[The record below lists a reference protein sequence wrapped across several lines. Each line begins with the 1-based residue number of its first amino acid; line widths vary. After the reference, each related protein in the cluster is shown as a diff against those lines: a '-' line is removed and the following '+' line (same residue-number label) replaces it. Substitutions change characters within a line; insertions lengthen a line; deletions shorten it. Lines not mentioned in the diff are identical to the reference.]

1 MKSILLVLFFAV
13 TLSVSGAVIGEDA
26 ASQAASRFLSSGKH
40 VGLNTPCV
48 DLELMHLQPS
58 AVKAGAAD
66 YYVFN
71 TYDRSAFVIIAG
83 DDRAHKL
90 LGYGEGEFDAKRIPD
105 NLRWLLDHYAKQI
118 EYLHAHPE
126 EDFPIQSLSPREN
139 RNLVIPEMLTTRWG
153 QGSPYNNLCPTV
165 DGRLCAT
172 GCVATAMAQVM
183 NYWQYPA
190 VLPALAAYS
199 TLTSHIWVPALPAES
214 VEWRLMQD
222 TYPQDSYDEEH
233 ANAVATLMRYCGQAS
248 KMDYDIASSGA
259 LPADQLKAL
268 KAFGFNP
275 SAGLVSR
282 NNYTDEEWT
291 SMLLSDLSQMRPVIY
306 TGHSSSINHTFVID
320 GYDGNKYHINWGWN
334 GYQNG
339 YYELDALTPIGLV
352 PTDPQEMIYGLVPSS
367 GDSDYDFIRY
377 GIAYNILDE
386 NSVAVARSNNYSG
399 DIVIPD
405 TVRFG
410 GHNYSVTEIGVS
422 AFGGSSI
429 KSIVL
434 PQTLN
439 TIGASAFSNSSITQI
454 IIPNSVTTIGNQ
466 IFRGC
471 RGLKTVTINSPL
483 IEIVQSMF
491 EGCTALTVIDI
502 PESVTVI
509 SDNAFAGSGLTDIT
523 LPQSVSSVG
532 KSVFKDCANLTSVS
546 FGSTPQLNI
555 IVQSMF
561 EGCAALTGI
570 DIPESVT
577 TIGDNAFAGSGLTD
591 ITLPQSV
598 SSVGKNIFQNCVH
611 LTTATFNSQLNI
623 IGQGMFEGCTALTNI
638 DIPGTITT
646 ISDNA
651 FAGSGLTDITLPQ
664 SVSSVGKSVFKD
676 CANLT
681 SVSFGSTP
689 QLNIIVQSMFEGCAA
704 LTGIDIP
711 ESVTT
716 IGDNAFA
723 GSGLTDIT
731 LPQSVSSVGKNI
743 FQNCV
748 HLTTATF
755 NSQLNIIGQG
765 MFEGC
770 TALTNIDIP
779 GTITTISDNAFTRS
793 GLIDITI
800 PTSVSVVGKNAF
812 KDCLLLSSLKLQG
825 NALSIGDQA
834 FAGTPL
840 TDITCSAL
848 VPPTAST
855 NCFNSEVY
863 SNAVLR
869 VLPTSLGQFL
879 NVEPWKRFSHIEA
892 FVDSTIIQIGGYCYR
907 QSSDSTFTLC
917 FNLNNSEMI
926 EIPEEVLYNGRTFT
940 VDAIGDYAFWNN
952 HDIIILVIPRMIRVL
967 GVGAFS
973 GCNNLKEITVM
984 SSELS
989 MGNKA
994 FDCTS
999 IEYLACM
1006 SEIPPSGNASCF
1018 PEWIYDNCILAVPTS
1033 SVSLYKGT
1041 EPWSKFSKTI
1051 SFDSDLVINNEFCY
1065 YLTEDHGVCA
1075 FRYFGTGQHVTVPD
1089 TLIIDDIAYPV
1100 EIISDYLF
1108 EGHSEINSVTLPA
1121 TLRHIGAY
1129 AFGNCSNLN
1138 GIVFPDSLE
1147 YIGDNAFAFC
1157 SQLTEIVLPN
1167 SVTHIGDQVFYG
1179 DTQIKQAKLGNG
1191 ITEIPHQAF
1200 YNCRGLMQISLGDNL
1215 QSIGRQA
1222 FFFCEKLDSLFIP
1235 PSLSSIDINCFVFCS
1250 QLKHVFISDL
1260 AAWCGVSIAD
1270 LYASPFYRAS
1280 GKLYLNGEELVECRI
1295 PDGTSAVNDY
1305 LFAGCSSIERL
1316 ILPASVSSIGKG
1328 SFEYCSSLDTINLS
1342 EGLTRLGDF
1351 CFLNC
1356 TKLERIIIPDSVTS
1370 IGIQAFYNCSSL
1382 SQLQFGKAL
1391 SSIGRYAFNK
1401 CGALTSLEF
1410 PDALEELGV
1419 EAFRNCSNLSS
1430 ITFGVGL
1437 KTIGGFAFASCPK
1450 LTELELPR
1458 GVTEI
1463 GDGAFRD
1470 CYGLASISLPDSITT
1485 IGLSTFTNCSKL
1497 QRIEIPKTVTA
1508 IASQAF
1514 LGCTSLENII
1524 ARATVPPLCGVSFDN
1539 ENYQNAMLCVPQ
1551 SSIQAYMSAPEWKR
1565 FNSITSIG
1573 DMNCDNEVNI
1583 ADINVLIGAIL
1594 MGEMDYLMDVN
1605 GDGELN
1611 ISDIN
1616 AVVDIIFRPD

>member
-577 TIGDNAFAGSGLTD
+577 TIGDNAFAGS
-591 ITLPQSV
+591 
-598 SSVGKNIFQNCVH
+598 
-611 LTTATFNSQLNI
+611 A
-623 IGQGMFEGCTALTNI
+623 
-638 DIPGTITT
+638 
-646 ISDNA
+646 
-651 FAGSGLTDITLPQ
+651 
-664 SVSSVGKSVFKD
+664 
-676 CANLT
+676 
-681 SVSFGSTP
+681 
-689 QLNIIVQSMFEGCAA
+689 
-704 LTGIDIP
+704 
-711 ESVTT
+711 
-716 IGDNAFA
+716 
-723 GSGLTDIT
+723 LTDIT

>member
-1 MKSILLVLFFAV
+1 MGDRENQCEMKVMKSILLVLFFAV

-577 TIGDNAFAGSGLTD
+577 TIGDNAFAGS
-591 ITLPQSV
+591 
-598 SSVGKNIFQNCVH
+598 
-611 LTTATFNSQLNI
+611 A
-623 IGQGMFEGCTALTNI
+623 
-638 DIPGTITT
+638 
-646 ISDNA
+646 
-651 FAGSGLTDITLPQ
+651 
-664 SVSSVGKSVFKD
+664 
-676 CANLT
+676 
-681 SVSFGSTP
+681 
-689 QLNIIVQSMFEGCAA
+689 
-704 LTGIDIP
+704 
-711 ESVTT
+711 
-716 IGDNAFA
+716 
-723 GSGLTDIT
+723 LTDIT